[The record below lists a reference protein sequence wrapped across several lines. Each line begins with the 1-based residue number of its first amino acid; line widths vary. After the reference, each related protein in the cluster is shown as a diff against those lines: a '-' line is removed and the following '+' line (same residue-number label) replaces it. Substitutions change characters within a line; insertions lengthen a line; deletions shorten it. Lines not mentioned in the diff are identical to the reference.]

1 MKLKTV
7 LLVPLVVGLAAYGAI
22 KGYLHYRVAS
32 DLDRLSSMMAPF
44 AELRYDAIA
53 TGLVEGSVALEGLR
67 VTPAGAT
74 GSITI
79 DRVELTGDGPGF
91 LIGVATGLRPEQ
103 PPERLQLALHR
114 VRSPVSVDD
123 LGSWAPETGEGE
135 VDACSLGGLLG
146 QQGLERLGF
155 QQLVADARL
164 RYDFLPRSGGL
175 AVEGHLVQ
183 HGLSRG
189 SFEAELSGLKSPGA
203 MAAGVP
209 PQMRR
214 LVIRTQYDAGY
225 LQRALA
231 DCAASQ
237 GVEPGAY
244 VDRLLAADE
253 ATLARQLGFV
263 PGAGLRFALGQMI
276 GKAAELVIVAN
287 PGSALNPATL
297 SAYRPQQLVQVLG
310 INLSVN
316 GQAVSDLSF
325 SLPSASGTLADLT
338 GEAVAGGDSGVTAEA
353 QESRPKPPRAR
364 FINTPLEELQRYIGR
379 DVRIHTSDRP
389 GPQKGIL
396 VALGNGQLDLEQRL
410 YGGKM
415 TVYIPLREI
424 RRVEVYRRE

>member
-7 LLVPLVVGLAAYGAI
+7 LLVPLVAGLAAYGAI

-44 AELRYDAIA
+44 AELRYDTIA
-53 TGLVEGSVALEGLR
+53 TGLVEGSVALQGLR

-79 DRVELTGDGPGF
+79 DRVELAGDGPGF
-91 LIGVATGLRPEQ
+91 LFAVATGLRLEQ

-123 LGSWAPETGEGE
+123 LGSWAPDAGDGE
-135 VDACSLGGLLG
+135 VDACSLAGLLG

-164 RYDFLPRSGGL
+164 RYDFLPGSGGL
-175 AVEGHLVQ
+175 AVQGDLVQ
-183 HGLSRG
+183 HGLSRS
-189 SFEAELSGLKSPGA
+189 SFEAELSGLQGPGA
-203 MAAGVP
+203 MVAGVP

-214 LVIRTQYDAGY
+214 LVIRFQYDEGY

-231 DCAASQ
+231 DCAAD
-237 GVEPGAY
+237 VDPRAY
-244 VDRLLAADE
+244 VDRLLAADD
-253 ATLARQLGFV
+253 AALAGQLGFV
-263 PGAGLRFALGQMI
+263 PGGGLRFALGQMV
-276 GKAAELVIVAN
+276 GEAAELVVTAN
-287 PGSALNPATL
+287 PGGALNPAML

-310 INLSVN
+310 VNLSVN

-325 SLPSASGTLADLT
+325 TLPSGGGTLADLAGETVADADNSVT
-338 GEAVAGGDSGVTAEA
+338 GEAPAA
-353 QESRPKPPRAR
+353 RPKPPRAR
-364 FINTPLEELQRYIGR
+364 FISTPLEELRRYIGR

-389 GPQKGIL
+389 DPQKGIL
-396 VALGNGQLDLEQRL
+396 VALGEGQLDLEQRM